1 MKAHVSKCNGVI
13 PNNENDLIDKIEEK
27 DEVEADESAVDI
39 TSHIS
44 EPCHSLICDRVGR
57 KHFWI
62 EGEFKRSNQLPQRN
76 KRAKAG
82 YGLVRE
88 MQSFTSKRNG
98 ALDKECE
105 NAESLTML
113 SRELVLK
120 EFCVLR
126 YPSTT

>member
-1 MKAHVSKCNGVI
+1 MT
-13 PNNENDLIDKIEEK
+13 IEEF
-27 DEVEADESAVDI
+27 
-39 TSHIS
+39 
-44 EPCHSLICDRVGR
+44 R
-57 KHFWI
+57 
-62 EGEFKRSNQLPQRN
+62 RSNQVPQRN

-88 MQSFTSKRNG
+88 MESFTSKRNG

-120 EFCVLR
+120 EAMRLELEREAVEAERKRAKQSIFGPDHGKISSQREEWDLR
-126 YPSTT
+126 NHNKLMAFNLDTTKENW